1 MSKHNNDLRRVG
13 LIKLGEREEGKEG
26 RGIFGLKNVKTQFV
40 RLRAHSSLSSYP
52 PCFQKRRAETV
63 WKRIF
68 WRDTIPPPLLSDKS
82 ISLSPSS
89 FN

>member
-1 MSKHNNDLRRVG
+1 MKSKHNDLRRFG
-13 LIKLGEREEGKEG
+13 LIKLREREEGREG

-52 PCFQKRRAETV
+52 PCFQKRWAEGYSGEMHM
-63 WKRIF
+63 
-68 WRDTIPPPLLSDKS
+68 PPLLSDKS